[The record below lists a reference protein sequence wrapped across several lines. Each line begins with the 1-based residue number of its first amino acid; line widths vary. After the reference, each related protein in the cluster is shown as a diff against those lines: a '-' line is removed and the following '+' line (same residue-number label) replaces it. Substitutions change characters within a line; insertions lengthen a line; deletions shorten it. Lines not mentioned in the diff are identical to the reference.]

1 LSDEKQFAHKI
12 FLAKLYHDNDQGSLQ
27 IVIVFVSALFN
38 HFVIVISL
46 LQKAA
51 LHLITVITNWWLL
64 FNSFAYQKLKR
75 KNFSNYL
82 EG

>member
-1 LSDEKQFAHKI
+1 MKKFSYKI

-38 HFVIVISL
+38 HFVIMSL

-51 LHLITVITNWWLL
+51 LKRLIIVITNRLFL
-64 FNSFAYQKLKR
+64 FNSFLSKIKAEKL
-75 KNFSNYL
+75 
-82 EG
+82 